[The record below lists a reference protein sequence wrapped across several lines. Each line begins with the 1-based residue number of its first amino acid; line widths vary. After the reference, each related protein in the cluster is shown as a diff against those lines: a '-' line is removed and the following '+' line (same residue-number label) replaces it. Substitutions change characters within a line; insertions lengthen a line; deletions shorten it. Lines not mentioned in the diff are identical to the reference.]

1 MRRRKRYSAM
11 KTARPLIA
19 AGLAAL
25 LLTGCA
31 TTPTV
36 YRAAVGAQTEVGYS
50 EYRLETG
57 RYRVTFQG
65 GAGAPEAQVA
75 DYALLRAAELALRDG
90 YDWFR
95 IADRSTTMSG
105 GGSGPRLSVG
115 GGSASFGRHSGIGV
129 GLGTSFNLGPG
140 PAYARSIEVVF
151 GKGPTPRD
159 SDAYDAREIVK
170 VVGYGRAEA

>member
-1 MRRRKRYSAM
+1 M
-11 KTARPLIA
+11 KTVRALIA
-19 AGLAAL
+19 AGAAAL
-25 LLTGCA
+25 LLAACA
-31 TTPTV
+31 TAPTV
-36 YRAAVGAQTEVGYS
+36 YRSAASTPSAVGYS
-50 EYRLETG
+50 EYRLEAG

-95 IADRSTTMSG
+95 IADRSTTVHG

-115 GGSASFGRHSGIGV
+115 GGSASFGRRSGVAV

-140 PAYARSIEVVF
+140 PAYVRSIEVVF

-159 SDAYDAREIVK
+159 RDAYDAREIVR
-170 VVGYGRAEA
+170 VIGYGRAKV

>member
-1 MRRRKRYSAM
+1 MSRRERYSAM

-25 LLTGCA
+25 LLAGCA
-31 TTPTV
+31 TAPTV
-36 YRAAVGAQTEVGYS
+36 YRAAASAPTAVGYS
-50 EYRLETG
+50 EYRLEAG

-65 GAGAPEAQVA
+65 GPGAPEAQVA

-95 IADRSTTMSG
+95 VADRSTTMS

-159 SDAYDAREIVK
+159 RDAYDAREIVK
-170 VVGYGRAEA
+170 VVGYGRAEV

>member
-1 MRRRKRYSAM
+1 M
-11 KTARPLIA
+11 KTVRPLIA
-19 AGLAAL
+19 AGAAAL
-25 LLTGCA
+25 LLAACA
-31 TTPTV
+31 TAPTLYRSAASTPN
-36 YRAAVGAQTEVGYS
+36 AVGYS
-50 EYRLETG
+50 EYRLEAG

-95 IADRSTTMSG
+95 VADRSTTVRG
-105 GGSGPRLSVG
+105 GDSGPRLSVG
-115 GGSASFGRHSGIGV
+115 GGSASFGRRSGVGV

-140 PAYARSIEVVF
+140 PAYVRSIEVVF

-159 SDAYDAREIVK
+159 RDAYDAREIVR
-170 VVGYGRAEA
+170 VVGYGRAKV